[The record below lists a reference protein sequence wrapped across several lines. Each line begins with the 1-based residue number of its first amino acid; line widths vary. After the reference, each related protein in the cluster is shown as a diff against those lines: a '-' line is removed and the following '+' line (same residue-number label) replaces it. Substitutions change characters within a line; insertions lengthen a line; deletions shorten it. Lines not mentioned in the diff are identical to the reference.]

1 MLGTPRVPCLVTG
14 FVAFG
19 ITVPFPYLYNY
30 SDLSPGHS
38 RKPKCQ
44 QQMPPQGL
52 QAESP
57 SSSIP
62 RGSLPNVTCQML
74 RETVLEF
81 LAFKMLVMI
90 LLSNTHCRRQDSP
103 LFSAKVKFHQS
114 NFPVLM
120 SQISSR
126 QPPATDQEQELVDA
140 HLGFALF
147 AVVGNS
153 PGHGPGRVETQF

>member
-19 ITVPFPYLYNY
+19 ITVPFPYLYY
-30 SDLSPGHS
+30 YFDLSPGHS

-81 LAFKMLVMI
+81 LAFKILVMI
-90 LLSNTHCRRQDSP
+90 LLSNTRGRRQEF
-103 LFSAKVKFHQS
+103 LFFSAKVKFHQS
-114 NFPVLM
+114 NFPVLR
-120 SQISSR
+120 SQICSRQPR

-140 HLGFALF
+140 HLGFAMF
-147 AVVGNS
+147 AVCWKFTW
-153 PGHGPGRVETQF
+153 PKPKAC